1 MKLTTTKRD
10 GYIVCVFD
18 DNLEVELTMVDVQGE
33 YYDFSSDLQDA
44 TRTVKENLGFFMWLF

>member
-1 MKLTTTKRD
+1 MKLTTTKCD

-18 DNLEVELTMVDVQGE
+18 DKLEVELTMVDAQGE

-44 TRTVKENLGFFMWLF
+44 TRTVQENLGFFMWLF